1 MEANKKFQAFAAYE
15 AKGEIKDFSYV
26 PISLK
31 PDEVELRVESCGVC
45 HSDLHQVHNDWG
57 GANYPLVPGHEIVGT
72 VEKIGAEVKELKV
85 GMRVGVGPQTGSCES
100 CHDCGRGEEQLC
112 SAKIKSYNTATGDS
126 QQPYTYGGFSKRL
139 RVRAK
144 WAFPIPE
151 EIPSE
156 YAGPLLCAG
165 ITTWTPFVHNK
176 VRSGQKVGICGFGGL
191 GHMAVQF
198 AAKMGCKTYVITRS
212 PNKKKEAEKFGA
224 TGFIISAD
232 EMLYSNDTTLPEK
245 QMHSHARSFDFL
257 LSTISGDGVVY
268 EDFFKLLRPDGLDGL
283 FTYDVK
289 LMPNLLV
296 VNRLTFCGSYLASHS
311 EIKNML
317 QFCAKHKV
325 LPQIETLKMTAENAN
340 KVDVVAYMGVA

>member
-1 MEANKKFQAFAAYE
+1 
-15 AKGEIKDFSYV
+15 
-26 PISLK
+26 
-31 PDEVELRVESCGVC
+31 VE
-45 HSDLHQVHNDWG
+45 N
-57 GANYPLVPGHEIVGT
+57 
-72 VEKIGAEVKELKV
+72 IGAEVKDLKV

-100 CHDCGRGEEQLC
+100 CHECGRGEEQLC
-112 SAKIKSYNTATGDS
+112 PKKIKSYNTATGDS

-151 EIPSE
+151 EIPAE

-176 VRSGQKVGICGFGGL
+176 IRKGQKVGICGFGGL

-198 AAKMGCKTYVITRS
+198 AAKMGCETYVITRS
-212 PNKKKEAEKFGA
+212 LNKKKEAEKFGA
-224 TGFIISAD
+224 SGFIVSTD
-232 EMLYSNDTTLPEK
+232 EK
-245 QMHSHARSFDFL
+245 QMHSHVRSFDFL

-268 EDFFKLLRPDGLDGL
+268 EEFFKLLRPDGIFCCVGL
-283 FTYDVK
+283 PPKISFK
-289 LMPNLLV
+289 PNLLV

-311 EIKNML
+311 DIKSML

-340 KVDVVAYMGVA
+340 KALEKIAKNSVRYRMVLVNS